1 MGRGGERSMGLDMVL
16 KVAGVGLVVAIMA
29 IMLEQTGKKEQATF
43 VTLAGVVVVLYIV
56 IEGVS
61 QVFSLV
67 RSVFQ
72 LY

>member
-1 MGRGGERSMGLDMVL
+1 MGLDMVL